1 VRTFVVLVAT
11 AGGVGYAP
19 VASGTFG
26 SLVAMPFLPV
36 LAELRAESIGAYAA
50 VIVAIVALSIWA
62 AGRAEEIFGG
72 KDHSYI
78 VVDEVAGLVVAGM
91 FVPGTWLAT
100 IVAFV
105 FFRLFDV
112 LKPFPANIFDK
123 RVRGGVG
130 VVGDDL
136 IAGIYA
142 GLGARLVLRWL

>member
-1 VRTFVVLVAT
+1 LIVLVAT
-11 AGGVGYAP
+11 VGGIGYAP

-26 SLVAMPFLPV
+26 SLVAMPLLPL
-36 LAELRAESIGAYAA
+36 LAGLRAVSPAVYAIA
-50 VIVAIVALSIWA
+50 LVGIVALSIWA

-78 VVDEVAGLVVAGM
+78 VVDEVAGLVVAGL
-91 FVPGTWLAT
+91 FLPGTWLAT
-100 IVAFV
+100 LLAFV
-105 FFRLFDV
+105 LFRLFDV
-112 LKPFPANIFDK
+112 VKPFPANVFDQ

-142 GLGARLVLRWL
+142 GLGARLVLRFL